1 MLSRFLLI
9 TIMLTFF
16 ACQSDKPEENRPG
29 EAGTQ
34 KNNGAKAPE
43 FVLQTLDGKDYDSA
57 ELKGRILI
65 MDFWATWCQPCIQ
78 EMPDY
83 NTLYKKLKSEKFEMI
98 GVTLA
103 SGDAKAVKKFIQNL
117 QIDYPIYM
125 GNDRVEADFGGI
137 MAFPTTFV
145 IDQNWDIVKKYVGGG
160 KVKIDEIEMIVEALL
175 EKS

>member
-9 TIMLTFF
+9 TVMFVFL
-16 ACQSDKPEENRPG
+16 ACQSEKNNHREQ
-29 EAGTQ
+29 GTQ
-34 KNNGAKAPE
+34 KNNATKAPG
-43 FVLQTLDGKDYDSA
+43 FVLQTLDGKDYHSG

-65 MDFWATWCQPCIQ
+65 VDFWATWCQPCIQ

-83 NTLYKKLKSEKFEMI
+83 NALYKKFKSEKFEML

-103 SGDAKAVKKFIQNL
+103 SGDSKVVKNFIGNL
-117 QIDYPIYM
+117 KIDYPIYM
-125 GNDRVEADFGGI
+125 GNDKVVADFGGI

-145 IDQNWDIVKKYVGGG
+145 IDQDWNIVKKYVGGG

>member
-9 TIMLTFF
+9 TVVLAFL
-16 ACQSDKPEENRPG
+16 ACQSEQNNHSEE
-29 EAGTQ
+29 GTQ
-34 KNNGAKAPE
+34 KNNGTKAPE
-43 FVLQTLDGKDYDSA
+43 FVLQTLDGKNYDSG

-65 MDFWATWCQPCIQ
+65 VDFWATWCKPCIQ

-83 NTLYKKLKSEKFEMI
+83 NALYNKFKSEKFEML

-103 SGDAKAVKKFIQNL
+103 SGDANTVKNFIGNL
-117 QIDYPIYM
+117 KIDYPIYM
-125 GNDRVEADFGGI
+125 GNDKVVFDFGGI
-137 MAFPTTFV
+137 VAFPTTFI
-145 IDQNWDIVKKYVGGG
+145 IDQNWNIVKKYVGGG